1 MHFCSVHR
9 LFDALAHDIT
19 QTGYGLEAALRGT
32 RQAGGA
38 EVPGGGWFCTHPMNL
53 AVNSLSLYDIP
64 AFVRI
69 NTLSHHV
76 MHTYYDL
83 VRYQKLL
90 HHCSKEE
97 C

>member
-38 EVPGGGWFCTHPMNL
+38 EVPGVGWGEVGGS
-53 AVNSLSLYDIP
+53 A
-64 AFVRI
+64 
-69 NTLSHHV
+69 
-76 MHTYYDL
+76 HT
-83 VRYQKLL
+83 Q
-90 HHCSKEE
+90 
-97 C
+97 

>member
-38 EVPGGGWFCTHPMNL
+38 EVPGGGGGVLHTPNEPRSQFNELLRHTSLRQASTLCHIMSCTL
-53 AVNSLSLYDIP
+53 IT
-64 AFVRI
+64 I
-69 NTLSHHV
+69 
-76 MHTYYDL
+76 
-83 VRYQKLL
+83 
-90 HHCSKEE
+90 
-97 C
+97 